1 MDGCL
6 VGKSPTIET
15 VKKLKIYT
23 YINKR
28 HINGQTVVQKARQN
42 DSLK

>member
-15 VKKLKIYT
+15 VKKLKIY
-23 YINKR
+23 INKR

-42 DSLK
+42 DSSK

>member
-15 VKKLKIYT
+15 VKKLKIY
-23 YINKR
+23 INKR
-28 HINGQTVVQKARQN
+28 RINGQTIVQKARQN
-42 DSLK
+42 DSSK